1 MRVPLATP
9 TPYGQQLRVVTE
21 QLEKSQWWSPDLMQR
36 FQLDQLNRLVAHAYD
51 TVPFYRARLA
61 AAGYRPRQ
69 AITPE
74 FWRSLPLLRRSDLQ
88 DQGDA
93 LRSTS
98 VPAEHG
104 GSFKISTSGST
115 AMPVSVW
122 RTQLQAQILEAV
134 VLRKLL
140 WQSCDL
146 RLKFGVIERDPTGAS
161 FAPAGRRFANWGAA
175 AQAYQTGP
183 SVMLDNR
190 SSIAEMADW
199 LLREKPDYLRVP
211 PALLKALSFHFLD
224 RGLDPPHLKAIMSG
238 GALIGPDLREVVR
251 RAFRR
256 DLFASYGAVEAGT
269 IALQCPEHQHY
280 HVQAEATLV
289 EVLDGRGDL
298 SAPGETG
305 TVVITPLQGYASP
318 LIRYEIGD
326 RAVLGAAC
334 SCGRSQPVL
343 RDVVGRMRDLF
354 VLPSGERR
362 FCNFG
367 GLAFYQLSD
376 LRQCQIVQ
384 RSRYD
389 LEVRLVVRRR
399 LTPEVEAEVA
409 QRIKAATSQHFSIRI
424 TYHDSIPLTP
434 AGKFQDFVC
443 EVEAAQALGA
453 EP

>member
-9 TPYGQQLRVVTE
+9 TPYGQQLRLLTD
-21 QLEKSQWWSPDLMQR
+21 QLEKSQWWSLENLQQYQDGL
-36 FQLDQLNRLVAHAYD
+36 LVRLLAHAYE
-51 TVPFYRARLA
+51 TVPFYRMRLA

-74 FWRSLPLLRRSDLQ
+74 FWRSLPILRRSDLQ

-93 LRSTS
+93 LRSAS

-104 GSFKISTSGST
+104 SSFKISTSGST

-122 RTQLQAQILEAV
+122 RTQLQALILEAV

-146 RLKFGVIERDPTGAS
+146 RLKFGVIIRDPTGAS
-161 FAPAGRRFANWGAA
+161 VAPAGRRFANWGAS

-183 SVMLDNR
+183 AVMLDNR
-190 SSIAEMADW
+190 SSVAEIADW
-199 LLREKPDYLRVP
+199 LLREKPDYLRIV
-211 PALLKALSFHFLD
+211 PALLKDLSFHFLD
-224 RGLDPPHLKAIMSG
+224 RGLVPTHLKGIMSG
-238 GALIGPDLREVVR
+238 GAVIGPDLRELVR
-251 RAFRR
+251 RAFGL
-256 DLFASYGAVEAGT
+256 DLFASYGASEVGT
-269 IALQCPEHQHY
+269 IALQCPEHEHY
-280 HVQAEATLV
+280 HVQEEATMV
-289 EVLDGRGDL
+289 EVLNGRGDP

-326 RAVLGAAC
+326 RAVAGATC
-334 SCGRSQPVL
+334 SCGRPHPVL
-343 RDVVGRMRDLF
+343 KQVVGRMRDLF

-362 FCNFG
+362 FCDLG
-367 GLAFYQLSD
+367 DLAFYQLSD

-384 RSRYD
+384 RSFND

-409 QRIKAATSQHFSIRI
+409 QRIKAATSEHFSVGI

-443 EVEAAQALGA
+443 EVDAVRAPGAQ
-453 EP
+453 P